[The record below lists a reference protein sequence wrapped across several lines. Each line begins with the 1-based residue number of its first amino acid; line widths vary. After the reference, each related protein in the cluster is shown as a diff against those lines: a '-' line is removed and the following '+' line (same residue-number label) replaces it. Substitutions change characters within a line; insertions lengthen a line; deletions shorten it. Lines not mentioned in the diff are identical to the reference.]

1 MTDPKGEKK
10 MITLTYLEPMISY
23 LDSDVLREK
32 QGNESM

>member
-23 LDSDVLREK
+23 RDSDVIREK
-32 QGNESM
+32 QDEDSM